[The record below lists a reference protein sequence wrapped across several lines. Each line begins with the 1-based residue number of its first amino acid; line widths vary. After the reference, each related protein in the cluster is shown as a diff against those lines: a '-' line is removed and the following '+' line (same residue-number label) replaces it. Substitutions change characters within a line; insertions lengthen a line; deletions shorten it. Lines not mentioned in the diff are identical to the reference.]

1 MNAEFTKI
9 AEKINN
15 EDLHVMKYCTDVP
28 DIMHISTLVV
38 TKPGGL
44 TSSESLASHLPI
56 IITNPIPGQEEE
68 NAEFLEGS
76 GAAVWLKKDDDIDAV
91 IDGVLSNSARL
102 QEMKEK
108 SVSIAKPDSTR
119 DICKKVLGDF

>member
-1 MNAEFTKI
+1 M
-9 AEKINN
+9 
-15 EDLHVMKYCTDVP
+15 DPV
-28 DIMHISTLVV
+28 LV
-38 TKPGGL
+38 
-44 TSSESLASHLPI
+44 I
-56 IITNPIPGQEEE
+56 
-68 NAEFLEGS
+68 
-76 GAAVWLKKDDDIDAV
+76 DIDAV